1 MNDDE
6 LAAALEGGNPDG
18 GPADDLR
25 ALLADEATWAEPDPG
40 GLDALLASIAAESGD
55 PGRPAPRVEP
65 VPEAG
70 PPAAP
75 APVAPTPSPAPSPGP
90 PPSPGPAHI
99 RRERRG
105 RPRRSL
111 VLAAAAALV
120 VLAGVAGAIVAT
132 RGGDDPA
139 GTEVAIAGTELAP
152 GASATAHV
160 QETGSGLDITLD
172 VRDLPPAEPGTYYQ
186 GWVRNADGQAVTIGT
201 FHMRGGDDEVDLW
214 AGVDLEDYP
223 MLTVT
228 LQQEG
233 AGAESSGQV
242 VLAGEIG

>member
-6 LAAALEGGNPDG
+6 LAAALESGNPGG
-18 GPADDLR
+18 GPAEDLR
-25 ALLADEATWAEPDPG
+25 ALLADGATWAEPDPA
-40 GLDALLASIAAESGD
+40 GLDSLLASIAAESGD
-55 PGRPAPRVEP
+55 GSGRPARRLESVPPP
-65 VPEAG
+65 VPEPG

-75 APVAPTPSPAPSPGP
+75 APVAPSPGA
-90 PPSPGPAHI
+90 PAHI
-99 RRERRG
+99 RRDGAR
-105 RPRRSL
+105 RPRRGL

-120 VLAGVAGAIVAT
+120 VVAGVAGAIVAT
-132 RGGDDPA
+132 RGADDPA

-172 VRDLPPAEPGTYYQ
+172 VSDLPPAEPGTYYQ
-186 GWVRNADGQAVTIGT
+186 AWVRNAEGETVTIGT

-223 MLTVT
+223 TLTVT

-233 AGAESSGQV
+233 AGPASSGQV